1 MELPNHLRA
10 DIRQGMNPDI
20 VLAVHCCRCEKYIK
34 RFYNLESHEDP
45 DSLLCEDCE
54 LALEEESNV

>member
-20 VLAVHCCRCEKYIK
+20 VLSVYCCRCEAYIK
-34 RFYNLESHEDP
+34 RFYKLEEHEDP

-54 LALEEESNV
+54 LSLEEESNV